1 MLVLRMAAVRVA
13 QRRPICV
20 PDCRA
25 ALCHCRACRCVV
37 PVDAHGSA
45 KGVRTPSAWGVLTGR
60 VPIHTRTN
68 PRVGP
73 NTPAHRRHEVY
84 NFVLNADA
92 LLPLRRLFV
101 SFGVVAFSYY
111 WFQVYTRTLSFDL
124 SALLDTGA
132 DSEQKLGFFGAC
144 CWQRRGVAR
153 ARSCV
158 ALRGCACG
166 GHVAGRQPG
175 MVWRGVACSVL
186 TRVAPRR
193 LERFYMR
200 VQRS

>member
-1 MLVLRMAAVRVA
+1 MWPLFSR
-13 QRRPICV
+13 
-20 PDCRA
+20 
-25 ALCHCRACRCVV
+25 RCVV
-37 PVDAHGSA
+37 AVDTHGSA
-45 KGVRTPSAWGVLTGR
+45 KDARTPSAWGVLTGR

-124 SALLDTGA
+124 SALLHTGA

-144 CWQRRGVAR
+144 CWQRGGVAR
-153 ARSCV
+153 ARQLRCAAWVHARRSAGGVSRAWHGV
-158 ALRGCACG
+158 ALCA
-166 GHVAGRQPG
+166 
-175 MVWRGVACSVL
+175 ACSHESHLAGWNVW
-186 TRVAPRR
+186 
-193 LERFYMR
+193 R
-200 VQRS
+200 VQRSWCSRSLLLPSAR